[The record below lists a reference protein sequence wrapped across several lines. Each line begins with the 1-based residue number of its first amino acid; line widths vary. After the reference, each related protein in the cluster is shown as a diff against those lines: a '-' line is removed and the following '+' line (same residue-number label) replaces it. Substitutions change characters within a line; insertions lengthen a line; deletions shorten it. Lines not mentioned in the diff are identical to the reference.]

1 MRMYSMLLRTD
12 IKSERVT
19 GFSET
24 ELKYLQKFCGG
35 ETQFNYI
42 QVTNPQGLV
51 NLVTLWS
58 ISAEVSPVPRR
69 RVNTTEAAL
78 RSPPRRQ

>member
-1 MRMYSMLLRTD
+1 MLLRTD

-35 ETQFNYI
+35 ETQLNYI
-42 QVTNPQGLV
+42 QVTHPQGLV
-51 NLVTLWS
+51 N
-58 ISAEVSPVPRR
+58 
-69 RVNTTEAAL
+69 
-78 RSPPRRQ
+78 